1 MYETI
6 ARPAPRYVD
15 NMGANEYVIGG
26 RNVYNRFGNKAIRI
40 KSDSIV
46 TINDCVSYARQ
57 RALQYPDC
65 QYYATR
71 VGLRRGDN
79 SQYDIALQ
87 FKPLLFIPNV
97 HLPEDYI
104 RDIVNEAHSNKAF
117 AAKFSPAQRSALRKK
132 WYDLNKEIIRQSYS
146 DLFVIFD
153 DKEMNFSNELV
164 DLVVS
169 SEAGIYDNGESLNQI
184 RCVLECV
191 FERMVEMGMLPKRLR
206 GSDSA
211 CGTYIIDED
220 NKNKLQIPAY
230 IKNYIY
236 AINGVVNSGCHA
248 WLKQNGSKQKGM
260 SKEDDEQ
267 NSIYIKYR
275 SSVNNGELPYLI
287 RSLVFM
293 LLCVVDWCVKEMKKR
308 LCKNS

>member
-1 MYETI
+1 MGTTI
-6 ARPAPRYVD
+6 AEPAPGYVD
-15 NMGANEYVIGG
+15 KLGKNEYVIGG
-26 RNVYNRFGNKAIRI
+26 SIVRKNFGNKAIYI
-40 KSDSIV
+40 DSDSIA
-46 TINDCVSYARQ
+46 TIYKGVSYACR
-57 RALQYPDC
+57 RALQSPDC

-71 VGLRRGDN
+71 VGLHRGDN
-79 SQYDIALQ
+79 SQHDIALQ

-104 RDIVNEAHSNKAF
+104 RYIVNEAHSNNAF
-117 AAKFSPAQRSALRKK
+117 AAWFTPDQRSALRKK
-132 WYDLNKEIIRQSYS
+132 WYDLNKEIIRHNYS

-153 DKEMNFSNELV
+153 DNEMNFSNELV
-164 DLVVS
+164 DLIVS
-169 SEAGIYDNGESLNQI
+169 SESGIYDNGESLNQI

-191 FERMVEMGMLPKRLR
+191 FKRMMEMGMLPERLR

-211 CGTYIIDED
+211 CGAYIIDD
-220 NKNKLQIPAY
+220 QNKNKLQIPAY

-267 NSIYIKYR
+267 NSIFIKYR
-275 SSVNNGELPYLI
+275 NSVNNGELPYLI

-293 LLCVVDWCVKEMKKR
+293 LLCVVDWCVKEMGKK
-308 LCKNS
+308 LE